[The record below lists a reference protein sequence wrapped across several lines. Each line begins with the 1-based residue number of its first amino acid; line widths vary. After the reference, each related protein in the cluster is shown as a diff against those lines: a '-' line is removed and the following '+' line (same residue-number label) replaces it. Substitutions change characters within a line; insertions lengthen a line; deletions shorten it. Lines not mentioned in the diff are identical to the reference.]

1 MKPHL
6 ADLVDVILRRLEE
19 HPDVSPSENG
29 MRSWLAGQGYKK
41 SDIDAAIKLVRPKFT
56 ALLRGQKRQP
66 RTLRH
71 LSNYETFKL
80 SPEARSA
87 IARLE
92 LYDLIEP
99 YEREMIL
106 DRLGQFEGEVGLEDL
121 DYLLSWVMSAT
132 RDIESQQTIFEVF
145 EGRDYTMH

>member
-6 ADLVDVILRRLEE
+6 ADLVDVILRRLDE
-19 HPDVSPSENG
+19 HPDLQPSENG

-41 SDIDAAIKLVRPKFT
+41 SDIEAAIKLVRPRFT
-56 ALLRGQKRQP
+56 AVAKGQRPQP

-71 LSNYETFKL
+71 LSSYETFKL
-80 SPEARSA
+80 SPEARA
-87 IARLE
+87 AMARLE

-106 DRLGQFEGEVGLEDL
+106 DRLGQFEGEVSLDDL

-145 EGRDYTMH
+145 EGRDYTLH